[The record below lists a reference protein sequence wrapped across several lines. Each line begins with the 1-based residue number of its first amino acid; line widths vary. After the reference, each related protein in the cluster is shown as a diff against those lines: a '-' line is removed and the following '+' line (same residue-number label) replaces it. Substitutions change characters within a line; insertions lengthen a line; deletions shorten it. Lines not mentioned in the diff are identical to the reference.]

1 MFTRSMNNI
10 GLCSAFD
17 NPAFPKIPPT
27 HNNGSKPISSI
38 YCSKNLQITQTGIL
52 QKYTGIRGDY
62 KNMFID
68 IDVPSMLGESMYY
81 KVVRPEIRRLKLND
95 PRIYN
100 KFLKYTELHLR
111 HNNVL
116 HKSSEILSKCSFP
129 PTKSMLLNQETIDD
143 QLGRAISTGLKKYR
157 TLHMGNIPSSALL
170 TELRN
175 INRFWLILYNKKVG
189 KNISNTLMRR
199 LSKKVNISNYAS
211 IPLKEIKYK
220 LIESKRRYKSFVP
233 HAPDERMKQ
242 LEELA
247 SVYAMEGLKSKSSAL
262 KQIMNTESS
271 RTQSYI
277 TRSFFPKKLVSAQVD
292 KVQYYQNSTIK
303 ETNKPND
310 LVRVLQNENKDKYS
324 CTNSNP
330 LMKSDLHSK
339 LGNFAETSYAQAL
352 LYDPESAIPY

>member
-1 MFTRSMNNI
+1 
-10 GLCSAFD
+10 
-17 NPAFPKIPPT
+17 
-27 HNNGSKPISSI
+27 
-38 YCSKNLQITQTGIL
+38 
-52 QKYTGIRGDY
+52 
-62 KNMFID
+62 
-68 IDVPSMLGESMYY
+68 
-81 KVVRPEIRRLKLND
+81 
-95 PRIYN
+95 
-100 KFLKYTELHLR
+100 
-111 HNNVL
+111 
-116 HKSSEILSKCSFP
+116 
-129 PTKSMLLNQETIDD
+129 MLLNQETIDD

-277 TRSFFPKKLVSAQVD
+277 THSFFPKKLVSAQVD